1 MEDGGGEEEVCG
13 VAKQGNRAATEESDA
28 WVIGVGLR
36 VVMAGM
42 NDVMANVLDDPFKE
56 CKEKECVWSVC
67 LRVIVIYLQRLSFC
81 IPQ

>member
-28 WVIGVGLR
+28 WVIWVGLR

-56 CKEKECVWSVC
+56 CKEKECV
-67 LRVIVIYLQRLSFC
+67 
-81 IPQ
+81 